1 MSNLSTLMA
10 TLGSIAPL
18 SLAESWDNVGLLMG
32 DPNRVIRKG
41 MTCLTLTSHVLDEAI
56 SEKVDLVIP
65 HHPIPFKPLSRVTT
79 ETPTGSILLK
89 AAENRIAVYCAH
101 TAWDNAEFGINRQ
114 LAELLQLEN
123 IEPLIPASQANLQN
137 VGTGRCGDFSTPVD
151 VERMRRILEDT
162 LGKIS
167 FRNTHSGDRRVG
179 RVGIVCGSGGSCLDL
194 AVKKGCDSFLT
205 GEATYHQC
213 LEAEARGIC
222 LIQIGHHAS
231 EFFAMQRM
239 AEILAN
245 EFPSI
250 RFFCSQSET
259 SDF

>member
-32 DPNRVIRKG
+32 DPSRAIRTA
-41 MTCLTLTSHVLDEAI
+41 MTCLTLTSQVLDEAI

-137 VGTGRCGDFSTPVD
+137 VGTGRCGVFSTPVD

-167 FRNTHSGDRRVG
+167 FRSTHSGDRRVG

>member
-1 MSNLSTLMA
+1 MTSLSTVMVA
-10 TLGSIAPL
+10 LGSIAPL
-18 SLAESWDNVGLLMG
+18 SLAESWDNVGLLLG
-32 DPNRVIRKG
+32 APNRAVRTA
-41 MTCLTLTSHVLDEAI
+41 MTCLTLTSQVLDEAI

-65 HHPIPFKPLSRVTT
+65 HHPIPFKPLNRITT
-79 ETPTGSILLK
+79 DTPTGEILIK
-89 AAENRIAVYCAH
+89 AAENRIAIYCSH

-114 LAELLQLEN
+114 LADLMQLEK
-123 IEPLIPASQANLQN
+123 IEPLIPASQPHPQH
-137 VGTGRCGDFSTPVD
+137 VGTGRCGLFTIPIE
-151 VERMRRILEDT
+151 VEKIQRTLEDQ
-162 LGKIS
+162 LGKVS
-167 FRNTHSGDRRVG
+167 FRTTHSSDRQVR

-194 AVKKGCDSFLT
+194 AAKKGCDCFLT

-239 AEILAN
+239 AELLAN
-245 EFPSI
+245 EIPSI
-250 RFFCSQSET
+250 RFFCSQTET